1 MSNKIKS
8 SLFLSCFIAVFTI
21 YNFSLTEA
29 ENTYTNSSEI
39 VNAEFDNLTAIDN
52 LDFEESK

>member
-21 YNFSLTEA
+21 YNFSINETE
-29 ENTYTNSSEI
+29 NQFSDSSEI
-39 VNAEFDNLTAIDN
+39 AEAEHEQVTLIDN
-52 LDFEESK
+52 LQYEVKK

>member
-21 YNFSLTEA
+21 YNFSITET
-29 ENTYTNSSEI
+29 EKIYSDSSEI
-39 VNAEFDNLTAIDN
+39 VKAELEQIATIDN